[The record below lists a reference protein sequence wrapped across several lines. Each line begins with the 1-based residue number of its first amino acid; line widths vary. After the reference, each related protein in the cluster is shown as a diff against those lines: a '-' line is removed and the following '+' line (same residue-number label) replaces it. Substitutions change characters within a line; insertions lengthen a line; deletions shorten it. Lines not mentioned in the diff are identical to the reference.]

1 MAFVGCRSSQ
11 RNAFPWE
18 NSGGCTLAPFGG
30 RAGSH
35 RPSDQS
41 MRLPRLLVFAVAKK
55 STGKPLNLKT
65 SMLLAAAQLQQHG
78 GPPENRPKT
87 TQDHPRPPQ
96 RRNPG
101 LAEPGPSRQA
111 PRHHKPFFR
120 WPSPLGTRPTTF
132 RGWQEFIASCT
143 EYSCTQYR
151 IEYKGPAIGVCS
163 NRSVCLSVCLID
175 GWQNP

>member
-30 RAGSH
+30 RAGSPSAVRSINAFAAFAGVCCGKEKH
-35 RPSDQS
+35 GKAVELKKRRCYWQLPSCSSMKDRSRTARRP
-41 MRLPRLLVFAVAKK
+41 
-55 STGKPLNLKT
+55 
-65 SMLLAAAQLQQHG
+65 
-78 GPPENRPKT
+78 PKT

-120 WPSPLGTRPTTF
+120 WPFPSAHDPPPSGAGRSLLQVARNT
-132 RGWQEFIASCT
+132 
-143 EYSCTQYR
+143 
-151 IEYKGPAIGVCS
+151 EYKGPAIGICS
-163 NRSVCLSVCLID
+163 NRSVGLSVCLID
-175 GWQNP
+175 GSPNP